1 LFERR
6 GDFIFSWGA
15 KIKLGV
21 ATGVKEQMSG
31 RLKGRGRFTLI
42 LLFLAAVLVLTLFVA
57 SIFGT
62 VMLSLPDVVKMTLD
76 KLPFIDLQD
85 TWRAADETIFFQIR
99 LPRVIASALVG
110 AALATAGVLFQGL
123 FRNPMADPYIIGT
136 SAGAA
141 LGATVAMVLPIELSL
156 LGFGFVPLAAFIGA
170 LSTVLL
176 VYNLAR
182 VSGKTPIVSMLL
194 AGFVVSAL
202 LTSVISFMMAINDQL
217 DLNIRSV
224 FSFLMGHI
232 SVVGWEWSVFIA
244 PLVVGGVVV
253 ARFFAYHL
261 NAFSLGEEGAAY
273 VGIEVERDKM
283 LILALGS
290 VLTAAAVSIG
300 GLIGFVG
307 LVMPHAVRLV
317 LGPDHRLLLP
327 ASALAG
333 AIFVVFADLLARV
346 VLAPTEIP
354 VGVVTAVVGAPFFLY
369 LLRRSRREYAF

>member
-1 LFERR
+1 M
-6 GDFIFSWGA
+6 

-42 LLFLAAVLVLTLFVA
+42 LLFLAAVLILTLFVA

-141 LGATVAMVLPIELSL
+141 LGATIAMVLPVELSL
-156 LGFGFVPLAAFIGA
+156 LGFGLVPLAAFIGA

-182 VSGKTPIVSMLL
+182 VGGKTPIVSMLL

-202 LTSVISFMMAINDQL
+202 LTSVISFMMAISDQL

-244 PLVVGGVVV
+244 PLVVAGVVV

-273 VGIEVERDKM
+273 VGIEVERDKI